1 MNVAF
6 FIFVMLAAALVLTA
20 LELALPS
27 HGLLGVLASACLL
40 VAIGACFWI
49 NQWLGVGAL
58 LFTLAIT
65 PLLWSAFVKYWPR
78 SPVGRHMVL
87 QPVDASVARPRVA
100 VGQAG
105 IAVSELRPTGTAE
118 FDGQRLEVAS
128 EFGIITAATKVRVVS
143 IENNRPIVVAV

>member
-1 MNVAF
+1 MSVAF
-6 FIFVMLAAALVLTA
+6 FIFVMLAVALVLMA

-27 HGLLGVLASACLL
+27 HGILGVLASAALL

-49 NQWLGVGAL
+49 NQWFGLGAL

-65 PLLWSAFVKYWPR
+65 PLLWSTFVKYWPR

-87 QPVDASVARPRVA
+87 QPVDGSVARPRVA
-100 VGQAG
+100 VGQVG
-105 IAVSELRPTGTAE
+105 IAASELRPTGTAD

-128 EFGIITAATKVRVVS
+128 EFGIIGASSKIRVVS